1 MLMDN
6 GGIITKIVQPSR
18 DYTYSTKDYFSNF
31 QKTEYLAL
39 GSARMSDTSA
49 SRLVPD
55 KLDPVATGQ

>member
-1 MLMDN
+1 M
-6 GGIITKIVQPSR
+6 VQPSR
-18 DYTYSTKDYFSNF
+18 DYTYSTKEYFSKF

-39 GSARMSDTSA
+39 GSAGMSDTSA